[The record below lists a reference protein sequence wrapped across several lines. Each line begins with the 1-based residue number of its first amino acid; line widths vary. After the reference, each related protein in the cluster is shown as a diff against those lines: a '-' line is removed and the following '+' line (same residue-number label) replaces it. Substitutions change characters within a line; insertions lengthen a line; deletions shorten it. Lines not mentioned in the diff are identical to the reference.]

1 LAGALADGVGAV
13 PGSGAGFVVWLCAL
27 CCARCFSI
35 CGMLKKY
42 CHASSTS
49 PERMMARMV
58 LRWSFIFQISSFISV
73 VRGSRLRRLAIE
85 ATKRCAEI
93 LEHAGKIAGQ
103 GGTMAD

>member
-1 LAGALADGVGAV
+1 
-13 PGSGAGFVVWLCAL
+13 
-27 CCARCFSI
+27 
-35 CGMLKKY
+35 
-42 CHASSTS
+42 
-49 PERMMARMV
+49 MV